1 MLARLASIIH
11 WLGMLAGI
19 AFLVLG
25 LLDTL
30 LIFLSTEP
38 AVSNSPATVSVPPQA
53 IMEVD
58 EYETGLFGTIY
69 MVLLWT
75 SGWAIRFILTGNKPF
90 FPWMKSKVER

>member
-1 MLARLASIIH
+1 MIH
-11 WLGMLAGI
+11 WLGMLTGL

-30 LIFLSTEP
+30 LIFLSTESV
-38 AVSNSPATVSVPPQA
+38 VSNSPATASIPPQA

-69 MVLLWT
+69 MLLLWT
-75 SGWAIRFILTGNKPF
+75 SGWVIRVILTGNKPF
-90 FPWMKSKVER
+90 FPWMKSKDEQ